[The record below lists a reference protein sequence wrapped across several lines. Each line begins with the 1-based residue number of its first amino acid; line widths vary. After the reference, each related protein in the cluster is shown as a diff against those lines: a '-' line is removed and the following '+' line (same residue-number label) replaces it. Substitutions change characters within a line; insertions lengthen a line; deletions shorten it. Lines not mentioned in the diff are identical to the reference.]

1 MDSNFRFTVRKL
13 PDGNFLLCDGEDH
26 PVLVDPTGRIQLN
39 QHGTPMTYK
48 AEKTAPPSRVDA
60 EERKV
65 PLAEYEELIERLYRP
80 RLNLRT
86 QQIEMNGQEVNE
98 AEFEALHVECCKLHG
113 LRFRKSDFQA
123 VARAISFRLR
133 FDPVYTY
140 LSNLGTKDG
149 PILSDSEW
157 DQIAVQTL
165 DLTDSWS
172 RTVVQRFLLSAAQR
186 VLEPGCKVDFC
197 LILFGAQGLG
207 KSTFFRALGGDYF
220 SDSMGDLTD
229 KKDDLMILH
238 RNWINEWSEADQI
251 FVGANKSE
259 KIKRFVSAQDD
270 SFRAPYGRTTQ
281 SFKRNSVL
289 CGTTN
294 RDDWAND
301 PTGNRRFPV
310 LSPKAID
317 TDWITE
323 NRDRIWARAVVE
335 LRRGARWW
343 FDKEE
348 EQTIS
353 LQAANFSPE
362 DPHAEAMLEQ
372 LRACPNRWFS
382 TQELAMLALG
392 WEMERVNK
400 RSLNALARSLSAIT
414 DPCVSSDRRTHTPV
428 NPSHGLKG
436 TRKVWAYMPAQHAS
450 TQ

>member
-1 MDSNFRFTVRKL
+1 MHSNFRFSIKHL
-13 PDGNFLLCDGEDH
+13 PNGDALLCDAEGS
-26 PVLVDPTGRIQLN
+26 PVLVDDTGRIRLN
-39 QHGTPMTYK
+39 EHRQPMTMN
-48 AEKTAPPSRVDA
+48 EWQQKTAANSQR
-60 EERKV
+60 EEQKV
-65 PLAEYEELIERLYRP
+65 PLAEYEALIERLYQP
-80 RLNLRT
+80 RLNLRS
-86 QQIEMNGQEVNE
+86 QQLELNGREIRE
-98 AEFEALHVECCKLHG
+98 EEFEALHVSAVQEHG
-113 LRFRKSDFQA
+113 LRFRKGDFQA
-123 VARAISFRLR
+123 VARAVASRRR
-133 FDPVYTY
+133 FDPVKTY
-140 LSNLGTKDG
+140 LDRLGTADG
-149 PILSDSEW
+149 PVLTEDEW
-157 DQIAVQTL
+157 DQIAMSTL
-165 DLTDSWS
+165 GLGDSWS
-172 RTVVQRFLLSAAQR
+172 RTVVQRFLLSAVAR

-197 LILFGAQGLG
+197 LILHGKQGLG
-207 KSTFFRALGGDYF
+207 KSSFFKALGGDYF

-229 KKDDLMILH
+229 KKDDLLILH

-270 SFRAPYGRTTQ
+270 TFRAPYGRTTQ
-281 SFKRNSVL
+281 SFPRNSVL

-310 LSPKAID
+310 LSPREID
-317 TDWITE
+317 TDWISE

-335 LRRGARWW
+335 LRRGVRWW

-372 LRACPNRWFS
+372 LRACPKRWFS

-392 WEMERVNK
+392 WEMEKVNK

-436 TRKVWAYMPAQHAS
+436 TRKVWAYIPAQHAS